1 MIISNLSVPLLGL
14 VDTAVLGHLDQ
25 PVYLAAVAVG
35 GVILSFL
42 YWGFGF
48 LRMGTTGLAAQHFGR
63 QDNDQNRQLA
73 AQSILLAV
81 TISLVILVTSPWLI
95 ALGLG
100 LVGSPESSA
109 AAAQS
114 YIQIRLFSAPAVLI
128 NYSIIGWLI
137 GQQDS
142 RWPLLITLT
151 TNVLNIVLDLLFVVV
166 LKLNSDGAA
175 MATVIAEYS
184 GCGLALWV
192 LRQRLAPLPGR
203 LNYKR
208 LTALADYQALLAV
221 NRHLFVRTLTLL
233 ASLAFF
239 TAQGASQGTVVLAAN
254 SLIMQLLMLTSYGLD
269 GFAHAAEALTGKAKG
284 EGKHSLFVDTCKQCG
299 KWSLISA
306 LMFSLVYAL
315 AGSSMITMLSSI
327 DSVVSEANRYLAWL
341 IMLPL
346 VSMAGYF
353 LDGVFIGASQSKTMQ
368 NTMLLSALGVYL
380 PVWYWSQHLGNHG
393 LWLAFFCF
401 NLARGLSLAF
411 VFAHNTRQH
420 RWV

>member
-1 MIISNLSVPLLGL
+1 MIISNLSVPMLGL

-35 GVILSFL
+35 GAALSFL

-63 QDNDQNRQLA
+63 QDAYNNRQLA
-73 AQSILLAV
+73 AQSIVLAIA
-81 TISLVILVTSPWLI
+81 ISVVIVATSPWLI
-95 ALGLG
+95 ELGLR
-100 LVGSPESSA
+100 LIGSPEGSA
-109 AAAQS
+109 AAAHS
-114 YIQIRLFSAPAVLI
+114 YTQIRIFSAPAVLI
-128 NYSIIGWLI
+128 NYCIIGWLI

-151 TNVLNIVLDLLFVVV
+151 TNVLNIILDLVFVVV

-184 GCGLALWV
+184 GCALAIWV
-192 LRQRLAPLPGR
+192 LRRRLAHLPSQ
-203 LNYKR
+203 LNWPA
-208 LTALADYQALLAV
+208 LTKLADYQSLLAV
-221 NRHLFVRTLTLL
+221 NRHLFIRTLTLL

-239 TAQGASQGTVVLAAN
+239 TAQGANQGTVVLAAN

-284 EGKHSLFVDTCKQCG
+284 EGKHSLFMNTCKQCA

-306 LMFSLVYAL
+306 LLFSAAYAL
-315 AGSSMITMLSSI
+315 AGQGMIAMLSSI
-327 DSVVSEANRYLAWL
+327 DSVVTEANQYLPWL
-341 IMLPL
+341 IVLPL
-346 VSMAGYF
+346 ASMGAYL
-353 LDGVFIGASQSKTMQ
+353 LDGIFIGASRSQAMQ
-368 NTMLLSALGVYL
+368 NAMLLSALGVYL
-380 PVWYWSQHLGNHG
+380 PVWYFSQAMGNHG
-393 LWLAFFCF
+393 LWLAFICF
-401 NLARGLSLAF
+401 SFARSLSLGV
-411 VFAHNTRQH
+411 VFIHNSRRR

>member
-35 GVILSFL
+35 STILSFL

-48 LRMGTTGLAAQHFGR
+48 LRMGTTGLAAQHVGR
-63 QDNDQNRQLA
+63 QDAYQNRQLA
-73 AQSILLAV
+73 AQSILLALS
-81 TISLVILVTSPWLI
+81 ISVAIVITSPWLTQF
-95 ALGLG
+95 GLAMI
-100 LVGSPESSA
+100 GSPADSA

-114 YIQIRLFSAPAVLI
+114 YTQIRLFSAPAVLI

-151 TNVLNIVLDLLFVVV
+151 TNVLNIALDLLFVIV

-175 MATVIAEYS
+175 TATVISEYA

-192 LRQRLAPLPGR
+192 LRQRLGQLPGQ
-203 LNYKR
+203 LNYKK
-208 LTALADYQALLAV
+208 LTKLADYQSLLAV
-221 NRHLFVRTLTLL
+221 NRHLFIRTLTLL
-233 ASLAFF
+233 ACLAFF
-239 TAQGASQGTVVLAAN
+239 TAQGASQGVVILAAN

-269 GFAHAAEALTGKAKG
+269 GFAHAAEALIGKAKG
-284 EGKHSLFVDTCKQCG
+284 EGEHSLFIDTCQQCG
-299 KWSLISA
+299 KWSLITA
-306 LMFSLVYAL
+306 LIFTLVYAL
-315 AGSSMITMLSSI
+315 AGHNMITLLSNI
-327 DSVVSEANRYLAWL
+327 ESVVTEASKYLPWL

-346 VSMAGYF
+346 ISMPAYL
-353 LDGVFIGASQSKTMQ
+353 LDGVFIGASQSKAMQ
-368 NTMLLSALGVYL
+368 NAMLFSALAIYL
-380 PVWYWSQHLGNHG
+380 PAWYVSQHLGNHG
-393 LWLAFFCF
+393 LWLAFIGF
-401 NLARGLSLAF
+401 NLARGLTLSILF
-411 VFAHNTRQH
+411 VRNTRQR